1 MLAPQLRGHVQ
12 PRVVEH
18 LRMTGWHVHR
28 ISQAAYLHCEESH
41 VLVGVWDRHEAPP
54 AWAARLGRPSAGYG
68 RRIERCEREQLGRT
82 MFRDAAGRFRARLPW
97 WRWPGP
103 RVYSWQAP
111 APSLY
116 MLEQG
121 RP

>member
-1 MLAPQLRGHVQ
+1 MS
-12 PRVVEH
+12 
-18 LRMTGWHVHR
+18 GWHVHR
-28 ISQAAYLHCEESH
+28 IGQAAYLHLEDSH
-41 VLVGVWDRHEAPP
+41 VLVGVWDRHDAPP
-54 AWAARLGRPSAGYG
+54 AWAPRLGRPSAGYV
-68 RRIERCEREQLGRT
+68 RRAQRCDREQLGRT
-82 MFRDAAGRFRARLPW
+82 MYRDRAGRFLARLPW

-103 RVYSWQAP
+103 RVYSWQAA